1 MASTQLVKGSLQ
13 DISKTTGKPL
23 AETFLSVDALV
34 LVDTSASMD
43 ADDCP
48 TYPGRKRYDVACE
61 QLIRLQKDLPGKV
74 GVISWSSHAIFC
86 PVGIPT
92 FLQGGTDMA
101 GALKFVK
108 DADGTSIKLILISDG
123 EPASEDEALKVAGQ
137 FKSKIDC
144 IFVGPEYSP
153 GRDFLRR
160 LAAATGGVSVSQSVK
175 DIANL
180 STTVTKLLTA

>member
-1 MASTQLVKGSLQ
+1 MTATQLVKGSLQ
-13 DISKTTGKPL
+13 HVSQTTGKPI

-34 LVDTSASMD
+34 LVDTSASMS
-43 ADDCP
+43 AQDCP
-48 TYPGRKRYDVACE
+48 NIGGRKRYDVACE

-86 PVGIPT
+86 PGGIPV

-101 GALKFVK
+101 GALKFIRA
-108 DADGTSIKLILISDG
+108 ADNTSIKLILISDG
-123 EPASEDEALKVAGQ
+123 EPDNESDALRIAGQ

-144 IFVGPEYSP
+144 IFVGPESSP

-180 STTVTKLLTA
+180 STTVTRLLTA

>member
-1 MASTQLVKGSLQ
+1 MSSQLVKGSLQ
-13 DISKTTGKPL
+13 DISRTTGKPL

-34 LVDTSASMD
+34 LVDTSGSMD
-43 ADDCP
+43 AEDCP
-48 TYPGRKRYDVACE
+48 GDRRRYDVACE

-86 PVGIPT
+86 PGGIPT
-92 FLQGGTDMA
+92 FLQGGTDLA
-101 GALKFVK
+101 GALRFVK
-108 DADGTSIKLILISDG
+108 AADNTSIKLILISDG
-123 EPASEDEALKVAGQ
+123 EPSSEDEALKVAGQ

-144 IFVGPEYSP
+144 IFVGPENSP

-175 DIANL
+175 DLPNL